1 MPYLQKEANYFV
13 DHFSSQLIHV
23 MTFMICR
30 FSVAK
35 KFIFCDPKIIFGR
48 RNFSFFSR

>member
-35 KFIFCDPKIIFGR
+35 KFIFCDPKNHFR
-48 RNFSFFSR
+48 TAEF